1 MDYAVYKLE
10 FTTALHIGND
20 SGSATLPSAEMT
32 IHSDTLFSALCIE
45 SIQAGGKELLRELYT
60 RVWSGELIF
69 SDLFPYRNENY
80 FLPKPILKDESL
92 AGTHNIKEHKAFKR
106 LKYISA
112 SSMADYLAFLRGR
125 GKFDVVKAGEM
136 LEGMSIS
143 EVRHWVSIK
152 GQDEPQ
158 PYHVGCLKF
167 NRDSGLYLIV
177 AYQREEDI
185 SLVTRLLEALSL
197 SGIGGKRSAGLGK
210 FNIDDPIFLDAP
222 YSEGLEALAD
232 LLKNKGGAWQM
243 LLNTA
248 LPRDEELD
256 QACDGGSYT
265 LVRRGGFVQSD
276 RYYPHQ
282 VKKRLIYAFAPGS
295 CFKVPFA
302 GDIYDVSHEGGHP
315 VYRCLKPMFME
326 VII

>member
-1 MDYAVYKLE
+1 MNYAVYKLE

-20 SGSATLPSAEMT
+20 SGSATLPSAEMI

-45 SIQAGGKELLRELYT
+45 AIQAGGKELLRELHT
-60 RVWSGELIF
+60 RVWNGELIF

-80 FLPKPILKDESL
+80 FLPKPILKVESL
-92 AGTHNIKEHKAFKR
+92 SGNRNIKEHKAFKR

-112 SSMADYLAFLRGR
+112 LSMADYLAFLRGR
-125 GKFDVVKAGEM
+125 GEFDVIKASEM
-136 LEGMSIS
+136 LGGLSVS
-143 EVRHWVSIK
+143 EVRQWVSIK

-167 NRDSGLYLIV
+167 NQDSGLYLIV

-197 SGIGGKRSAGLGK
+197 SGIGGKRSAGFGK
-210 FNIDDPIFLDAP
+210 FNIDDPIFLDTP

-232 LLKNKGGAWQM
+232 LLKNAGEPWQM

-256 QACDGGSYT
+256 QACNGGSYA

-295 CFKVPFA
+295 CFKGPFA
-302 GDIYDVSHEGGHP
+302 GDIHDVSHEGGHP